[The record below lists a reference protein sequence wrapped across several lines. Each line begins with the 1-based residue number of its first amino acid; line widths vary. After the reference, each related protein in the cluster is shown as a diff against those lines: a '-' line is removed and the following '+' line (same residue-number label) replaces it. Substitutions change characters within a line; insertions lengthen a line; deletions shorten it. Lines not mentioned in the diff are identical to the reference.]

1 MARLKNDGRGR
12 LGGREKG
19 TPNKPPVP
27 LNEWVLGMV
36 NRNRSRFEKDLETL
50 TPQERAKVFANLI
63 AVSAQGAQSPTVEA
77 EPTPFARSLSL

>member
-1 MARLKNDGRGR
+1 MGRLKNDGRGR
-12 LGGREKG
+12 LGGRTKG
-19 TPNKPPVP
+19 TANKPLAP

-63 AVSAQGAQSPTVEA
+63 AISAQGT
-77 EPTPFARSLSL
+77 PTPTE

>member
-12 LGGREKG
+12 LGGRAKG
-19 TPNKPPVP
+19 TGNKPPVP

-36 NRNRSRFEKDLETL
+36 NRNRSRFEKDVETL

-63 AVSAQGAQSPTVEA
+63 AVSAQSGAQAPTEA
-77 EPTPFARSLSL
+77 PQQ

>member
-12 LGGREKG
+12 LGGRVKG

-36 NRNRSRFEKDLETL
+36 NRNRARFEKDVETL

-63 AVSAQGAQSPTVEA
+63 AATAQGAQVPTEA
-77 EPTPFARSLSL
+77 AVQ